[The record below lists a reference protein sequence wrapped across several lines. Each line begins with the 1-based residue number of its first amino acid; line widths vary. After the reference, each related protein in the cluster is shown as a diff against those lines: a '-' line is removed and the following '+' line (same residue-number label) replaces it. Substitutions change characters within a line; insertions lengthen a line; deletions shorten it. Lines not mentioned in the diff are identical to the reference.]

1 MRERERRSLSRT
13 RDPESPKVEVRP
25 VEPEA
30 PPAKEGIGEVL
41 ELLDAIG
48 SQEAVVRLVNKAER
62 IVLLLGY
69 TYDLPEIHEALLHAV
84 SRRVDVKVGLDRRT
98 TLSGKPRDQQQ
109 MAQQLQANRVALV
122 LQKGTSLGPE
132 YARVNRAVSGTGI
145 LHAKCLLADG
155 MLVVGSANWT
165 TSSRGNKEVGVL
177 IRLYPS
183 AIQSVQEVLES
194 RLVGAETL
202 EGVLSTVHR
211 CGRSSSRHRAD
222 VEEYED

>member
-1 MRERERRSLSRT
+1 MSRKREP
-13 RDPESPKVEVRP
+13 DCPQAEVRP

-30 PPAKEGIGEVL
+30 PPAKEGSGSIGEVL
-41 ELLDAIG
+41 ELLDAKG
-48 SQEAVVRLVNKAER
+48 SQEACVRLVNGAER
-62 IVLLLGY
+62 NVLLLGF
-69 TYDLPEIHEALLHAV
+69 TYDRPEIHEALLRAAE
-84 SRRVDVKVGLDRRT
+84 RRVIVKVGLDRRT

-109 MAQQLQANRVALV
+109 MAQQLQASRIAVV
-122 LQKGTSLGPE
+122 LQKGTPLAPE
-132 YARVNRAVSGTGI
+132 YSRVNRAVSGTGI

-155 MLVVGSANWT
+155 MFVVGSANWT

-183 AIQSVQEVLES
+183 AMQLVQEALES

-202 EGVLSTVHR
+202 EGALMTVHR
-211 CGRSSSRHRAD
+211 RGRSSSRHRVD

>member
-1 MRERERRSLSRT
+1 M
-13 RDPESPKVEVRP
+13 RP
-25 VEPEA
+25 VEPPA

-41 ELLDAIG
+41 ELLDAKG
-48 SQEAVVRLVNKAER
+48 SQEAVVRLVNGAER
-62 IVLLLGY
+62 NVLLLGF
-69 TYDLPEIHEALLHAV
+69 TYDRPEIHEALLRAAE
-84 SRRVDVKVGLDRRT
+84 RRVIVKVGLDRRT

-109 MAQQLQANRVALV
+109 MAQQLQASRIAVV
-122 LQKGTSLGPE
+122 LQKGTPLAPE
-132 YARVNRAVSGTGI
+132 YSRVNRAVSGTGI

-155 MLVVGSANWT
+155 MFVVGSANWT

-183 AIQSVQEVLES
+183 AIQQVQEALES

-202 EGVLSTVHR
+202 EGALTTVHR
-211 CGRSSSRHRAD
+211 RGRSSSRHRAD

>member
-1 MRERERRSLSRT
+1 M
-13 RDPESPKVEVRP
+13 KV
-25 VEPEA
+25 A
-30 PPAKEGIGEVL
+30 
-41 ELLDAIG
+41 
-48 SQEAVVRLVNKAER
+48 
-62 IVLLLGY
+62 
-69 TYDLPEIHEALLHAV
+69 
-84 SRRVDVKVGLDRRT
+84 LDRRT

-109 MAQQLQANRVALV
+109 MAQQLQASRIAVV
-122 LQKGTSLGPE
+122 LQKGTPLAPE
-132 YARVNRAVSGTGI
+132 YSRVNRAVSGTGI

-183 AIQSVQEVLES
+183 AIQSVQEALES

-202 EGVLSTVHR
+202 EAALSTAHR
-211 CGRSSSRHRAD
+211 RGRSSSRHRAD

>member
-1 MRERERRSLSRT
+1 MKCWSYLT
-13 RDPESPKVEVRP
+13 QM
-25 VEPEA
+25 
-30 PPAKEGIGEVL
+30 
-41 ELLDAIG
+41 G
-48 SQEAVVRLVNKAER
+48 SQEAVVRLVNEAER
-62 IVLLLGY
+62 VVLLLGF

-84 SRRVDVKVGLDRRT
+84 GRRVVVRVGLDRRT

-122 LQKGTSLGPE
+122 LQKGTPLAPE
-132 YARVNRAVSGTGI
+132 YSRVNRAVSGTGI

-183 AIQSVQEVLES
+183 AMQLVQEALES

-202 EGVLSTVHR
+202 EGALMTVHR
-211 CGRSSSRHRAD
+211 RGRSSSRHRVD
-222 VEEYED
+222 MEEYED